1 MARNEDGDESG
12 WGSRTFFASHDDL
25 SEWHFV
31 GDESDQWIYE
41 SPKMFRHGSDLYLV
55 ARTDPGWK
63 RYMFFCLERYICRWS
78 VLEQRQST
86 AEHLAGL
93 GASSGRLGEL
103 LPEAARDGHL
113 ATGH

>member
-31 GDESDQWIYE
+31 SEESDQWIYE

-55 ARTDPGWK
+55 ARTDPGQIYNPPEK
-63 RYMFFCLERYICRWS
+63 IQD
-78 VLEQRQST
+78 V
-86 AEHLAGL
+86 GL
-93 GASSGRLGEL
+93 WASKMSHQTLIVRNSS
-103 LPEAARDGHL
+103 
-113 ATGH
+113 